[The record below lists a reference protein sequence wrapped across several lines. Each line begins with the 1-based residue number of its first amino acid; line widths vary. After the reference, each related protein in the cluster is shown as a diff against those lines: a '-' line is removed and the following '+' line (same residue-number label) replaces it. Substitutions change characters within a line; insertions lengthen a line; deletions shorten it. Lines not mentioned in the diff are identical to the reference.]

1 MSPLQRSPRG
11 AEVGWN
17 EADRS
22 RALHSYGIL
31 DTPREDDFDDL
42 AQIAAEVCG
51 TPIAVVNL
59 VDTHR
64 QFFKAEVGLGVRETP
79 LETSFCGKAILAEEM
94 MIVPDAT
101 KDPRFDCNP
110 LVVGDPKLRF
120 YAGALLRSREGPP
133 IGTLCVL
140 DYQPRELTE
149 HQVRTL
155 RVLARQ
161 AMTQFEL
168 RRTMA
173 EQQRALAAAQAA
185 EREKAELAS
194 LVEQST
200 DFIAMADLDGRMFFL
215 NHAARRL
222 VGLSPDADLSATGI
236 LDYFVEADRQTIQ
249 EQAIPA
255 ANSEGFWEAELRFR
269 NFATGEIIPVLYS
282 IFPLRDAAQVL
293 VGYGTVTKDIS
304 LQKREEQRRADITR
318 EMAHRMKNT
327 LAMVQAIVA
336 QTFLSAPTVE
346 EGRKRIAGRL
356 TALAKAQ
363 DILTTTT
370 TSLAPI
376 SEVVGTA
383 LAPHLI
389 QPERFSISG
398 PEVDLTSPQALG
410 LSLALHEL
418 ATNAA
423 KYGALSDEAGTIEIV
438 WKVAD
443 GARLD
448 IFWQE
453 IGGPSV
459 LVPTV
464 TGFGSK
470 LLQRIVGAYFEGK
483 ATLDF
488 APAGVR
494 FHLEGE
500 IGPEACRQASSLG

>member
-1 MSPLQRSPRG
+1 MSQLQRSRRG
-11 AEVGWN
+11 GGVVWN
-17 EADRS
+17 EAERS
-22 RALHSYGIL
+22 RTLHSYEVL
-31 DTPREDDFDDL
+31 DTPREEDFDDL
-42 AQIAAEVCG
+42 AQIASEVCG

-79 LETSFCGKAILAEEM
+79 LETSFCGTAILSEEM

-120 YAGALLRSREGPP
+120 YAGALLRSRDGPP

-149 HQVRTL
+149 HQIRTL

-185 EREKAELAS
+185 ERAKAELAS

-200 DFIAMADLDGRMFFL
+200 DFIGMADREGRVFFL
-215 NHAARRL
+215 NHAARRM
-222 VGLSPDADLSATGI
+222 VGLSPDADLSATRI
-236 LDYFVEADRQTIQ
+236 LDYFVEADRQTIAN
-249 EQAIPA
+249 EAIPA
-255 ANSEGFWEAELRFR
+255 ATSEGFWEAELHFR
-269 NFATGEIIPVLYS
+269 NFATGETIPVLYS
-282 IFPLRDAAQVL
+282 IFPLRDAAQAL

-304 LQKREEQRRADITR
+304 PQKREEKRRADITR

-363 DILTTTT
+363 DILTTTGT
-370 TSLAPI
+370 ALAPI
-376 SEVVGTA
+376 SEVVGAA

-389 QPERFSISG
+389 QQGRFSVSG
-398 PEVDLTSPQALG
+398 PEVELTGPQALG

-423 KYGALSDEAGTIEIV
+423 KYGALSNEDGKVEIL
-438 WKVAD
+438 WKVSE
-443 GARLD
+443 GNRLN
-448 IFWQE
+448 ICWQE

-459 LVPTV
+459 STPAV

-470 LLQRIVGAYFEGK
+470 LLQRIVGAYFEGT

-488 APAGVR
+488 DPAGVR
-494 FHLEGE
+494 FHLEGDV
-500 IGPEACRQASSLG
+500 GPEARR